1 MLFLI
6 DQNLEQM
13 QKEDIYKDEFIKK
26 LLSDV
31 ELEEPSTDFT
41 KNVMDDVMQD
51 WLENSV
57 SVKKRMPL
65 KRLFILIAIVLLAVV
80 ILLGTDVHSIVASWD
95 HPFIQQ
101 LNAILIEPIHNLLMV
116 AFNRIVS
123 LPPIVYII
131 MIAGLSLIVFDNLVK
146 KMLHQ
151 S

>member
-1 MLFLI
+1 
-6 DQNLEQM
+6 M

-51 WLENSV
+51 WLTNSV
-57 SVKKRMPL
+57 SVKKKMPIKHL
-65 KRLFILIAIVLLAVV
+65 LIIVAIVLLVVV
-80 ILLGTDVHSIVASWD
+80 ILLGTDVHSIVASWE
-95 HPFIQQ
+95 HPVIQQ
-101 LNAILIEPIHNLLMV
+101 LNAILIQPIHDLLLGV
-116 AFNRIVS
+116 VNRMVS

-131 MIAGLSLIVFDNLVK
+131 MVAGTSLVVFDSLAK
-146 KMLHQ
+146 KILHH